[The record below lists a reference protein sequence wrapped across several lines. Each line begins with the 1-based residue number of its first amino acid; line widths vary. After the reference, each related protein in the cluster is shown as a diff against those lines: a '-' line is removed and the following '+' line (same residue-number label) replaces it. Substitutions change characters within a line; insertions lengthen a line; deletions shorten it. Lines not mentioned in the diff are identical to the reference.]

1 MLAACA
7 QSQSLPKLH
16 PAMDI
21 TPRPQMP
28 WPLAACLLACV
39 QGVGVPLPEFR
50 EIKCSKC
57 AEGAGRAFGYPYMLK
72 SKT

>member
-1 MLAACA
+1 M
-7 QSQSLPKLH
+7 
-16 PAMDI
+16 
-21 TPRPQMP
+21 
-28 WPLAACLLACV
+28 
-39 QGVGVPLPEFR
+39 PLPEFR